1 MRSTAYRPTLVMIA
15 NSAAT
20 AAEHQQQQAHRRLD
34 QGQLGWRHLGDALRQ
49 LGHVQRAQRGIQQA
63 QRDQA
68 QGRGG
73 DVEHH
78 VVQADAHAQAA
89 AAADPAA
96 APLLAAL
103 QKQLDG
109 YRRIIVLLADEE
121 QQSAA
126 DRAHGHRRAVRH
138 PVARF
143 QPPALRHPRHR
154 SGLHRIGTGTVR
166 RRSPGLPRS
175 AARSARTGRYRFVA
189 TGGETA
195 PAHRRRPGS
204 TR

>member
-1 MRSTAYRPTLVMIA
+1 MPRASSFRLFLPSLLLTLAVA
-15 NSAAT
+15 GCGDKDAKAPAAT
-20 AAEHQQQQAHRRLD
+20 VTQPS
-34 QGQLGWRHLGDALRQ
+34 
-49 LGHVQRAQRGIQQA
+49 
-63 QRDQA
+63 
-68 QGRGG
+68 
-73 DVEHH
+73 
-78 VVQADAHAQAA
+78 AQAA

-103 QKQLDG
+103 QKQRDG
-109 YRRIIVLLADEE
+109 NRRIIVLLADEE